1 MKLVDALMLFG
12 SAILAAGVASII
24 LFDISGFDTN
34 MVRFDAIVAAR
45 DWAAS
50 FNLDVL
56 SWCDSFEIRHIV
68 F

>member
-24 LFDISGFDTN
+24 MFDISGFDTD
-34 MVRFDAIVAAR
+34 MVRFDAIVAASAIGLLVAHVIET
-45 DWAAS
+45 DA
-50 FNLDVL
+50 
-56 SWCDSFEIRHIV
+56 V